1 MSSVGFSYLL
11 NKKRMPENKTDKVD
25 NESKNID
32 KMARSLDQVSNFS
45 VSKKFQAFPP
55 SRQWPHH
62 DNIRNFQ
69 WIKKMKCSGDTGLGI
84 ESFQD
89 IHVGVD
95 DEGVDEDDESYDTVN
110 EEELLEQFLLSGNS
124 LDSKEDVTIEIC
136 LPSQTIV
143 SGTFREGDCK

>member
-1 MSSVGFSYLL
+1 
-11 NKKRMPENKTDKVD
+11 
-25 NESKNID
+25 
-32 KMARSLDQVSNFS
+32 
-45 VSKKFQAFPP
+45 
-55 SRQWPHH
+55 
-62 DNIRNFQ
+62 
-69 WIKKMKCSGDTGLGI
+69 MKCSGDTGLGI

-95 DEGVDEDDESYDTVN
+95 DEEVDEDDESYDTVN

-143 SGTFREGDCK
+143 SGTFREGECK